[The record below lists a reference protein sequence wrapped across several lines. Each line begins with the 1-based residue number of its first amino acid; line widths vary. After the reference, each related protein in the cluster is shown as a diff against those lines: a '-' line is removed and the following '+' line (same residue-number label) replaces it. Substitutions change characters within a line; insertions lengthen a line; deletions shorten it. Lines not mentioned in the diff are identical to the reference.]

1 MILQPILFCQQKNKA
16 VHSDPYLLW
25 NDIEVV
31 RHEEK
36 QVHKQAEVLENIKR
50 GRRAPYD
57 SHSSC
62 PLSLPCLQVSS
73 TPNLIALISQLN
85 MGRQKKDN
93 SHPFWGRIRGISAG
107 EERRD
112 TGGGGVLWQREG
124 EPKCLCPWA
133 RFTCTVYCHSATKS
147 RN

>member
-112 TGGGGVLWQREG
+112 TGGGKDCPVAEG
-124 EPKCLCPWA
+124 GGAEMFVSMSKIYL
-133 RFTCTVYCHSATKS
+133 HSLLS
-147 RN
+147 LRNKVS